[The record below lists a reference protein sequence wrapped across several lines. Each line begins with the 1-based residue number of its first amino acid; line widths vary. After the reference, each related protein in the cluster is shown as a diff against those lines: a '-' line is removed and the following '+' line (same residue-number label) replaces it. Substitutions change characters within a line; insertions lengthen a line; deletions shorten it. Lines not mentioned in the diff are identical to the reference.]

1 MRMKPA
7 RAIVSAM
14 AVATGVLGTVTGMSV
29 AQAQPAG
36 PSVPIVVS
44 VPCSVP
50 ALISAITTANAAI
63 GPSILNLSPTCTY
76 VLTTVNVTGSNGPD
90 GLPIITNDIT
100 LHGGATIIT
109 RSGVAPPFR
118 IFEIGGAGAKLT
130 VQSVRVSNGEAG
142 DGGCYLVDDSASLVL
157 TNSIVSD
164 CSAEGEGGGVYI
176 GDSAFAA
183 ISASLLR
190 GNLAGDD
197 GGAIS
202 NEPAPKSD
210 EVNVTPLVISY
221 PSLVIGNTHITN
233 NVAYD
238 EGGGIYNNGPMV
250 LGGSAVGFNFAVTDG
265 GGIANYDDEILQ
277 NTAVSGNA
285 SVTGGGIWEDG
296 DTALIN
302 SLVSGNFPNNC
313 RPFGSIPLCIN

>member
-36 PSVPIVVS
+36 PAVPIVVS

-63 GPSILNLSPTCTY
+63 GPSILNLAPTCTY
-76 VLTTVNVTGSNGPD
+76 VLTAVDVTGSNGPD

-100 LHGGATIIT
+100 LNGGATIIT
-109 RSGVAPPFR
+109 RSGAAPPFR
-118 IFEIGGAGAKLT
+118 IFEIGGASAKLT
-130 VQSVRVSNGEAG
+130 VKSVRVSNGSAVN
-142 DGGCYLVDDSASLVL
+142 GGCYLVDDSATLVL

-164 CSAEGEGGGVYI
+164 CSASGEGGGVYI
-176 GDSAFAA
+176 GLDAFAA

-190 GNLAGDD
+190 GNSAGDD
-197 GGAIS
+197 GGAIA
-202 NEPAPKSD
+202 NEPFPDAAPIKP
-210 EVNVTPLVISY
+210 TIVIPV
-221 PSLVIGNTHITN
+221 PSLVLGNTHITAN
-233 NVAYD
+233 LADD

-250 LGGSAVGFNFAVTDG
+250 LGNTSVSFNFAATDG
-265 GGIANYDDEILQ
+265 GGIANYDDEILR
-277 NTAVSGNA
+277 NSTVGGNA
-285 SVTGGGIWEDG
+285 SLTGGGIWEGG

-302 SLVSGNFPNNC
+302 SLVTGNFPNNC